1 MRRNLAVAACAV
13 IVAALSAVPALAGEV
28 KGPPGTPNVPRTL
41 ERVQAIRT
49 GAPAHSQSICSYNGL
64 NDMIPTQGPID
75 QITQNPHNQG
85 SPGEAGAGP
94 AGSGVPGSPTCGRGS
109 NPENQ

>member
-1 MRRNLAVAACAV
+1 MGRKLAATGCAV
-13 IVAALSAVPALAGEV
+13 FVAALCAVPALAGEV
-28 KGPPGTPNVPRTL
+28 KGPPGTPNEARTL
-41 ERVQAIRT
+41 AEVEAIRT

-64 NDMIPTQGPID
+64 NDMVLGQGPID

-85 SPGEAGAGP
+85 TPGAAGAG
-94 AGSGVPGSPTCGRGS
+94 AGGSGVPGSPTCGLGS